1 VRGCWYRAFIDNRPA
16 GLVVRSPAD
25 IEAACSDVRALQRQA
40 CITAA
45 SVIGPPD
52 PAVQLRICAGLTHGA
67 DAESCIRGTK
77 VQNLLGYP
85 VAAFVGLIGGC
96 ERFGGQTRAACYRWL
111 GKTLAVVTDG
121 VFGQA
126 GCPRLVARDA
136 RRLCESGAHQM
147 NEALVTFS

>member
-1 VRGCWYRAFIDNRPA
+1 M
-16 GLVVRSPAD
+16 
-25 IEAACSDVRALQRQA
+25 
-40 CITAA
+40 TAA

-52 PAVQLRICAGLTHGA
+52 PALQLRICAGLARGL

-85 VAAFVGLIGGC
+85 IASFVELIGGC
-96 ERFGGQTRAACYRWL
+96 ERFRGRARAACYGWL

-121 VFGQA
+121 VFGQV
-126 GCPRLVARDA
+126 GCPRLAAPDA
-136 RRLCESGAHQM
+136 RRLCELGARRM